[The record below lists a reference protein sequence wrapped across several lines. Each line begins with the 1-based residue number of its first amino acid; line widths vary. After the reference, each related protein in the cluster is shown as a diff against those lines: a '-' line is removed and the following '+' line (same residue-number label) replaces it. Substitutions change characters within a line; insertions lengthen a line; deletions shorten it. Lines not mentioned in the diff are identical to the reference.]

1 MGQFLS
7 SDLLCCEESPTGS
20 AGTTHGVLVA
30 GLVEI
35 RLSLPGESVDLF
47 EPRPGYATFED
58 AEVLFGVDIEWL
70 FVDGGV
76 IWMVFAGRY
85 GAVDVVRGDLV
96 CMDVLEDVVLSQRTV
111 VGGVSG

>member
-1 MGQFLS
+1 M
-7 SDLLCCEESPTGS
+7 
-20 AGTTHGVLVA
+20 LVA

-35 RLSLPGESVDLF
+35 RLSLPGESVDLL

-58 AEVLFGVDIEWL
+58 TEVLFGVDIERF

-76 IWMVFAGRY
+76 IWMVFTGRY

-96 CMDVLEDVVLSQRTV
+96 GMDVLEDVVLSQST